1 MHCGGLFDAASGSQT
16 LQEDRKSESPTN
28 QENEDFRMFLDVSG
42 TTRNYV
48 YSKIVILLVA
58 VMGCGYK
65 YFALVS
71 SLYFSQIMLS
81 VVGSAH
87 VTETYQ

>member
-1 MHCGGLFDAASGSQT
+1 MRLPAVKPCKRT
-16 LQEDRKSESPTN
+16 ESPSLLQTRKTKTSGC
-28 QENEDFRMFLDVSG
+28 FWMFLDVSG